1 MRDTA
6 QSKSNLNFVL
16 GVVGSDVHCIANQLF
31 EREFRHRGYNVIN
44 LGVALTP
51 NEILESI
58 EEVINPV
65 LLLGTLNGDIEP
77 IIATLRL
84 IREDFGGSIPV
95 IVGGNLVLGENG
107 KDRTLDLVDEGA
119 SLVIKNGV
127 DIGEVINR
135 VVQFIDTKV
144 AIFSK

>member
-1 MRDTA
+1 MA
-6 QSKSNLNFVL
+6 QSKSDLNFVL
-16 GVVGSDVHCIANQLF
+16 GVVGSDVHCIPNQLF

-44 LGVALTP
+44 LGVALSP
-51 NEILESI
+51 NEILESV
-58 EEVINPV
+58 EKVINPI

-84 IREDFGGSIPV
+84 IREYFGGSIPV

-119 SLVIKNGV
+119 SLVIKNGI
-127 DIGEVINR
+127 DIGEVIDR
-135 VVQFIDTKV
+135 VIQFIDTKV

>member
-1 MRDTA
+1 MA
-6 QSKSNLNFVL
+6 QSKSDLNFVL
-16 GVVGSDVHCIANQLF
+16 GVVGSDVHCISNQLF
-31 EREFRHRGYNVIN
+31 EREFRRRGYNVLN
-44 LGVALTP
+44 LGVALSP
-51 NEILESI
+51 NEILESV
-58 EEVINPV
+58 EKVINPI

-77 IIATLRL
+77 VIATLRL

-119 SLVIKNGV
+119 SLVIKNGI
-127 DIGEVINR
+127 DIGEVIDR
-135 VVQFIDTKV
+135 VIQFIDTKV